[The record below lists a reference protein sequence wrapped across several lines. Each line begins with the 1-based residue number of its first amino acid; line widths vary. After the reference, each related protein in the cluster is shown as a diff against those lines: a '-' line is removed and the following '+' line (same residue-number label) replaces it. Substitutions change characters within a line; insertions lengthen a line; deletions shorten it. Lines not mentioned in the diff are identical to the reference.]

1 MDKSQL
7 MESIKLRSQIK
18 QNMEDFSKLLGDLQK
33 IEHETYFR
41 NVKLDFLQE
50 IYNHYNE
57 KYILNADGDIFYI
70 TERKQEDKDCII
82 YKGNRILWNMSTSK
96 EQYTIYEYIC
106 YDNDG
111 EYDYTDYEV
120 ELIK

>member
-18 QNMEDFSKLLGDLQK
+18 QNMEDFSKLVGDLQK

-50 IYNHYNE
+50 IYKHYND
-57 KYILNADGDIFYI
+57 KYVLNADGDIFYV
-70 TERKQEDKDCII
+70 TERKQEDKDCIV

-96 EQYTIYEYIC
+96 EQYTIYEYIY

>member
-18 QNMEDFSKLLGDLQK
+18 QNMEDFSKLVDKLQK
-33 IEHETYFR
+33 TEYEMYFR

-50 IYNHYNE
+50 IYKHYND
-57 KYILNADGDIFYI
+57 KYVLNADGDIFYV
-70 TERKQEDKDCII
+70 TERKQEDKDCIV

>member
-7 MESIKLRSQIK
+7 MESIKLRSQIN
-18 QNMEDFSKLLGDLQK
+18 QNIEEFSKLVEKLQNF
-33 IEHETYFR
+33 EHETYFR

-70 TERKQEDKDCII
+70 TERKQEDKDCIV

>member
-18 QNMEDFSKLLGDLQK
+18 QNIEDFSKLVGDLQK

-57 KYILNADGDIFYI
+57 KYILNADGDIFYV
-70 TERKQEDKDCII
+70 TERKQEDKDCIV

>member
-18 QNMEDFSKLLGDLQK
+18 QNMEDFSKLVGDLQK

-57 KYILNADGDIFYI
+57 KYILNADGDIFYV
-70 TERKQEDKDCII
+70 T
-82 YKGNRILWNMSTSK
+82 
-96 EQYTIYEYIC
+96 TI
-106 YDNDG
+106 
-111 EYDYTDYEV
+111 
-120 ELIK
+120 

>member
-7 MESIKLRSQIK
+7 LANLKLRNQIN
-18 QNMEDFSKLLGDLQK
+18 QNIEEFSKLVEKLQNF
-33 IEHETYFR
+33 EHETYFR

-57 KYILNADGDIFYI
+57 KYILNADGDIFYV
-70 TERKQEDKDCII
+70 TERKQEDKDCVV

>member
-7 MESIKLRSQIK
+7 MANLKLRNQIN
-18 QNMEDFSKLLGDLQK
+18 QNIEEFSKLVEKLQNF
-33 IEHETYFR
+33 EHETYFR

-57 KYILNADGDIFYI
+57 KYILDADGDIFYV
-70 TERKQEDKDCII
+70 TERKREDKDCIV

>member
-18 QNMEDFSKLLGDLQK
+18 QNMEDFSKLVDKLQK
-33 IEHETYFR
+33 TEYEMYFR
-41 NVKLDFLQE
+41 NVKLSFLQE

-57 KYILNADGDIFYI
+57 KYILNADGDIFYV
-70 TERKQEDKDCII
+70 TERKQEDKDCIV

>member
-1 MDKSQL
+1 M
-7 MESIKLRSQIK
+7 
-18 QNMEDFSKLLGDLQK
+18 
-33 IEHETYFR
+33 
-41 NVKLDFLQE
+41 QE

-57 KYILNADGDIFYI
+57 KYILNADGDIFYV
-70 TERKQEDKDCII
+70 TERKQEDKDCIV

>member
-7 MESIKLRSQIK
+7 MANLKLRNQIN
-18 QNMEDFSKLLGDLQK
+18 QNIEEFSKLVEKLQNF
-33 IEHETYFR
+33 EHETYFR

-57 KYILNADGDIFYI
+57 KYILNADGDIFYV
-70 TERKQEDKDCII
+70 TERKREDKDCIV

>member
-7 MESIKLRSQIK
+7 MANLKLRNQIN
-18 QNMEDFSKLLGDLQK
+18 QNIEEFSKLVEKLQNF
-33 IEHETYFR
+33 EHETYFR

-57 KYILNADGDIFYI
+57 KYILNADGDIFYV
-70 TERKQEDKDCII
+70 TERKQEDKDCIV

>member
-7 MESIKLRSQIK
+7 MESIKLRSQIN
-18 QNMEDFSKLLGDLQK
+18 QNIEEFSKLVEKLQNF
-33 IEHETYFR
+33 EHETYFR

-57 KYILNADGDIFYI
+57 KYILNADGDIFYV
-70 TERKQEDKDCII
+70 TERKQEDKDCIV
-82 YKGNRILWNMSTSK
+82 YKGNRILWNMALSK

>member
-18 QNMEDFSKLLGDLQK
+18 QNMEEFSKLVGDLQK

-57 KYILNADGDIFYI
+57 KYILNADGDIFYV
-70 TERKQEDKDCII
+70 TERKQEDKDCIV

>member
-18 QNMEDFSKLLGDLQK
+18 QNMEDFSKLVGDLQK

-57 KYILNADGDIFYI
+57 KYILNADGDIFYV
-70 TERKQEDKDCII
+70 TERKQEDKDCIV

>member
-18 QNMEDFSKLLGDLQK
+18 QNMEDFSKLVGDLQK